1 MPDLTSE
8 YLALRDQYI
17 EARFTKLNPM
27 QRQAVFTT
35 EGPLLILA
43 GAGSGKTTVLVN
55 RIANIIRFGSA
66 HGSKELPR
74 PITEQDLEDLRNA
87 VATGRDLPRETAYL
101 AVRPARPWNVLAIT
115 FTNKAA
121 GELKERLRAMLGETL
136 GGDVF
141 ASTFHSACVR
151 FLRRDAERIGFPK
164 SFTIYDSDDQQR
176 VIKQIYKDLMIDD
189 KFLPV
194 KSAIAQISSYK
205 DKLLSA
211 ADVASEA
218 PRDTKAAL
226 ISKIYTTYAARLKQ
240 AGAMDFDDLIFH
252 TVKLLQNDEEARR
265 YYQDKFK
272 YVVVDEYQ
280 DTSIAQ
286 FHLVRLL
293 AGGSNNVCVVGD
305 DDQSIYKFRGATIEN
320 ILNFEQIFT
329 GAKTIRLE
337 QNYRSTSNILNA
349 ANSVIKNNAG
359 RKGKTLW
366 TQNGDGEKVHHY
378 TASNEQDEASHI
390 ADIIGEHL
398 REGAS
403 LRDHA
408 VLYRMNAQSNPIET
422 YFARA
427 GIPYRIVG
435 GQRFFDRKEVKDINS
450 YLAVIANPRDD
461 VRLRRIINEP
471 ARKIGATT
479 IEKIGDL
486 AAGKGVP
493 MLEVIAHVREYPELQ
508 RAAAA
513 LEKFYEMYRDLCNLA
528 VTIPLDEFV
537 GEVVKRSGY
546 EAMLKAQK
554 EEGQTRLENLG
565 QLVSSIKTY
574 ADQNGED
581 ATLSGFLEE
590 VALISDLDSYDQ
602 DADSVTMMT
611 IHSAKGLEFPYV
623 FVVGMEDGVF
633 PGDMARYNEEDME
646 EERRL
651 CYVAITRAKKELY
664 LSSSRSRLIFGQT
677 RRNPPSTFLSEIDPG
692 LLDETQSPELA
703 YSSGGF
709 GAGYGTY
716 STNVPGGRS
725 GYSGA
730 SRGYLNSEYNAR
742 PRSGGFGSGYSSGFV
757 SGGHE
762 SPNYQGGRHTVQT
775 TGFGTG
781 YARSNNPHT
790 ATPAGAGTSTL
801 AGAPAGTAPKKKEA
815 VSYAP
820 GDLVEHRVFGRGKVI
835 KATPIAGDCIVEI
848 QFDRVG
854 VKKTMANYAPL
865 KKLTGEE

>member
-66 HGSKELPR
+66 HGSKELAR
-74 PITEQDLEDLRNA
+74 PVTEQDLNDLRTA
-87 VATGRDLPRETAYL
+87 VAAGRDLPRETAYL

-194 KSAIAQISSYK
+194 KSAVSQISSFK

-211 ADVASEA
+211 EDIASEA

-226 ISKIYTTYAARLKQ
+226 ISKIYTTYAARLKK
-240 AGAMDFDDLIFH
+240 AGAMDFDDLIYH

-286 FHLVRLL
+286 FNLVRLL

-320 ILNFEQIFT
+320 ILNFEQVFK

-366 TQNGDGEKVHHY
+366 TQNGNGEKVHHY
-378 TASNEQDEASHI
+378 TASNEQDEASHL

-398 REGAS
+398 REGAH

-450 YLAVIANPRDD
+450 YLAVIVNPRDD

-486 AAGKGVP
+486 AAKNGVP
-493 MLEVIAHVREYPELQ
+493 MLEIIGHVREYPELQ
-508 RAAAA
+508 RAAVP
-513 LEKFYEMYRDLCNLA
+513 LEKFYEIYRELCDLS
-528 VTIPLDEFV
+528 VTLPLDEFA
-537 GEVVKRSGY
+537 GEVVKKSGY

-565 QLVSSIKTY
+565 QLISSVKTY
-574 ADQNGED
+574 VDQNGED
-581 ATLSGFLEE
+581 ATLAGFLEE

-677 RRNPPSTFLSEIDPG
+677 RRNPPSTFLSEIDPD

-703 YSSGGF
+703 CSGGGF
-709 GAGYGTY
+709 GAGYGSY

-742 PRSGGFGSGYSSGFV
+742 PRGGFGGGYSSGFA

-762 SPNYQGGRHTVQT
+762 SPNYSGGRHNVQS

-781 YARSNNPHT
+781 YGRSNNPHH

-801 AGAPAGTAPKKKEA
+801 AGTPSAMPKKKEA

-820 GDLVEHRVFGRGKVI
+820 GDLVEHRVFGKGKVI

-865 KKLTGEE
+865 KKLTEE

>member
-1 MPDLTSE
+1 MPDITRE
-8 YLALRDQYI
+8 YIALRDQYI
-17 EARFTKLNPM
+17 ESRFRHLNPV
-27 QRQAVFTT
+27 QREAVFTT

-55 RIANIIRFGSA
+55 RIANIIRFGAA
-66 HGSKELPR
+66 HGSRELTR
-74 PITEQDLEDLRNA
+74 AVTEQDLEELRTA
-87 VATGRDLPRETAYL
+87 VQTGRDLPREAAYL

-121 GELKERLRAMLGETL
+121 GELKERLRAMLGETV
-136 GGDVF
+136 GGDVN

-151 FLRRDAERIGFPK
+151 ILRRDAERIGFPK
-164 SFTIYDSDDQQR
+164 SFTIYDTDDQQR
-176 VIKQIYKDLMIDD
+176 VLKQIYKDKMIDD

-194 KSAIAQISSYK
+194 KSAVAQISSFK
-205 DKLLSA
+205 DKLLSPE
-211 ADVASEA
+211 DVAAET

-226 ISKIYTTYAARLKQ
+226 VAQIYSAYAVRLKQ

-252 TVKLLQNDEEARR
+252 TVRLLQQDAEARE
-265 YYQDKFK
+265 YYQNKFR

-280 DTSIAQ
+280 DTSVAQ

-293 AGGSNNVCVVGD
+293 AGGTNNVCVVGD

-320 ILNFEQIFT
+320 ILNFEQVFT

-366 TQNGDGEKVHHY
+366 TENGDGDKVHHY
-378 TASNEQDEASHI
+378 TAANEQDEASHI
-390 ADIIGEHL
+390 ADIISENL
-398 REGAS
+398 RAGAH

-408 VLYRMNAQSNPIET
+408 VLYRMNAQSNPVET

-450 YLAVIANPRDD
+450 YLAVIVNPRDD
-461 VRLRRIINEP
+461 VRLRRILNEP
-471 ARKIGATT
+471 ARKIGASTV
-479 IEKIGDL
+479 EKVGEL
-486 AAGKGVP
+486 AAAAGVP
-493 MLEVIAHVREYPELQ
+493 MLQVIADVRSYPELS

-513 LEKFYEMYRDLCNLA
+513 LEKFYEMYRELCGLS
-528 VTIPLDEFV
+528 VSLPLDEFA
-537 GEVVKRSGY
+537 GEVIRRTGY

-554 EEGQTRLENLG
+554 EEGESRLENLG
-565 QLVSSIKTY
+565 QLVSSVKTY
-574 ADQNGED
+574 ADQNGGD
-581 ATLSGFLEE
+581 ATLAGFLEE

-602 DADSVTMMT
+602 DADTVTMMT

-623 FVVGMEDGVF
+623 FVIGMEDGIF

-664 LSSSRSRLIFGQT
+664 LSSSCSRLIFGQT
-677 RRNPPSTFLSEIDPG
+677 RRNPPSCFLSEIDEG
-692 LLDETQSPELA
+692 LMDESESPDLA
-703 YSSGGF
+703 CSAGSF

-716 STNVPGGRS
+716 STHVPGGRS

-730 SRGYLNSEYNAR
+730 SRGYLNSDYNAR
-742 PRSGGFGSGYSSGFV
+742 PRGGFGAGYSSGFA

-762 SPNYQGGRHTVQT
+762 SPRYEGGRHMVQGS
-775 TGFGTG
+775 GFGAG
-781 YARSNNPHT
+781 YGSRASRHSGAP
-790 ATPAGAGTSTL
+790 AAPAGAGTSTL
-801 AGAPAGTAPKKKEA
+801 VGMQKAAPKKQA
-815 VSYAP
+815 VQYQP
-820 GDLVEHRVFGRGKVI
+820 GELVEHRVFGRGKVL

-848 QFDRVG
+848 QFERVG
-854 VKKTMANYAPL
+854 VKKTMANYAQL
-865 KKLTGEE
+865 KKITE